1 MYNICMTSVP
11 IMFYSVFDYE
21 YKKVIENPNT
31 DDDNYNKI
39 VSKGE
44 KSFMKDFDLY
54 SIGLNQ
60 ECFDAKIFLSW
71 IVYALI

>member
-21 YKKVIENPNT
+21 YKKVIEDKIT
-31 DDDNYNKI
+31 DEGFIDYNKKE
-39 VSKGE
+39 SRNAE

-60 ECFDAKIFLSW
+60 ECFDRKIFL
-71 IVYALI
+71 